1 VPPARFTSF
10 FTMVRDAVAPDGR
23 VFIVDQDERCQRFEK
38 PSEDAEYPTVARP
51 LVDGTVMTA
60 IKVYRSP
67 EAFESSLVPLRWAI
81 RSARVDGGFFWA
93 EARPI

>member
-1 VPPARFTSF
+1 
-10 FTMVRDAVAPDGR
+10 
-23 VFIVDQDERCQRFEK
+23 
-38 PSEDAEYPTVARP
+38 
-51 LVDGTVMTA
+51 MTA